1 MIICIVNGI
10 KSRILSHGNLKLY
23 LKTFLNIYFYCFRV
37 LADNPIKEIHPGAF
51 LNNIWLK
58 RL

>member
-1 MIICIVNGI
+1 MIQIVNVI
-10 KSRILSHGNLKLY
+10 KSRILLHGNLKLY
-23 LKTFLNIYFYCFRV
+23 LKTSLNIYFYCFRV

-51 LNNIWLK
+51 LNNIRLK

>member
-1 MIICIVNGI
+1 MVNGI

-23 LKTFLNIYFYCFRV
+23 LKTSLNMYFYCFRV